1 VCNIISFKSIKWK
14 NFLSTGNTWTEID
27 LVGNKTTLIVG
38 ENGSGKST
46 LLDALSFALYSKPF
60 RRINKPQLINS
71 TNQKNTTVELEF
83 EVSGINYKIIRGLKP
98 NIFEIWKNGEL
109 LNQDAASADYQEF
122 LEQNILK
129 MNFKSFGQI
138 VVLGSSTF
146 IPFMQLSA
154 ASRREVIEDLLDIQV
169 FSIMSAI
176 VKEKISENKASLTEI
191 KHGLDLTERLLKQ
204 TKEHNL
210 ELQRLKQLEV
220 DKIKNTVKVF
230 IDNIERC
237 NNEIGVLE
245 KETETLADSINDK
258 VSVEKKKNELNTLE
272 TKMKS
277 KLFSTQKEMEFY
289 KDTDN
294 CPTCKQI
301 IDSTFKCDTL
311 DTHTSTVKELTE
323 GLDKLKLKQE
333 KIKVRL
339 DAIAEVESAIYN
351 INMKTSALRT
361 EIKIAKNQLGQI
373 KEDLK
378 NAEDSAQQFDGDKV
392 TQLNE
397 TLKKQRLEVET
408 LTNQKELLTV
418 ANFILKDGGIKTRII
433 RQYIPIINKLI
444 NKYLSTMEFVVHFEL
459 NEQFEETIKSRFR
472 DQFSYFSFS
481 EGEKKKLDIA
491 ILLTWRAI
499 ARLRNSV
506 STNLLLMDEVL
517 DGALDAQG
525 VDYLTDIISTLNDN
539 SNVFVISHNT
549 DAMRDKFAKT
559 IHFVKNKGFSTIQ
572 Y

>member
-1 VCNIISFKSIKWK
+1 MCNIISFKSIKWK

-83 EVSGINYKIIRGLKP
+83 EVSGINHKIIRGLKP

>member
-1 VCNIISFKSIKWK
+1 MIVLKKIKWR

-46 LLDALSFALYSKPF
+46 LLDALSFALYGKPF

-83 EVSGINYKIIRGLKP
+83 EVSSINYNIIRGLKP

-169 FSIMSAI
+169 FSTMSAI
-176 VKEKISENKASLTEI
+176 VKEKISENKSSLTEI

-220 DKIKNTVKVF
+220 DKIRNTVKVF

-237 NNEIGVLE
+237 NTEIAIFE
-245 KETETLADSINDK
+245 KEIETLVDSINDK
-258 VSVEKKKNELNTLE
+258 VSIEKKKNELNTLE

-294 CPTCKQI
+294 CPTCKQV

-311 DTHTSTVKELTE
+311 DTHAFTVKELTE

-339 DAIAEVESAIYN
+339 DAIAEVESIIYD
-351 INMKTSALRT
+351 INMKTSTLRT
-361 EIKIAKNQLGQI
+361 EIKIAKNQLSQI

-378 NAEDSAQQFDGDKV
+378 NAESSAQQFDGDKV

-397 TLKKQRLEVET
+397 TLKKQKLEIET

-444 NKYLSTMEFVVHFEL
+444 NKYLSNMEFVVHFEL
-459 NEQFEETIKSRFR
+459 NDQFEETIKSRFR

-572 Y
+572 G

>member
-1 VCNIISFKSIKWK
+1 MCNIISFKSIKWK